1 MNEQF
6 LREVVGFFVW
16 KKQFCI
22 YFFIK
27 IIEVF
32 EFKQI
37 INTNKNHIFEYKYVV
52 NIKAFFFPLICTLDS
67 ITILTFFTFLQ
78 EKKLN

>member
-6 LREVVGFFVW
+6 LGEVVGFLFGRSNFV
-16 KKQFCI
+16 F
-22 YFFIK
+22 FFIK

-52 NIKAFFFPLICTLDS
+52 NIKVFFFFPLICTLDS
-67 ITILTFFTFLQ
+67 ITVLTFFTFL
-78 EKKLN
+78 